1 VDDRIGVVLDCVPLL
16 HGRDRS
22 VTPLAGGIT
31 NRNYRVDAGD
41 ESFVLRLAGENT
53 GFLGIDRATEHAC
66 SLAAAQLDVGAEV
79 IAFLP
84 EHHALLT
91 RFVPGHLL
99 EPEEVRELPTMRRIV
114 DALRRYHDG
123 PPGAG
128 SFSPFAVVRDYYALA
143 WNRQVAFPPAI
154 GAAMERL
161 GRIETALE
169 TAEPTC
175 PCHNDLLA
183 ANLIDDGS
191 SVRIIDWEYA
201 GMGDRWFDLGN
212 LAANNEFDVT
222 QECALLEFYFGAVRP
237 QDVPRL
243 QLMRLA
249 SDLRE
254 SLWGFLQSGVSTLD
268 YEFLEYGRTHLDRFL
283 QRSETLPLYTP
294 SETSTSPGQKLTA
307 DS

>member
-1 VDDRIGVVLDCVPLL
+1 MDDWIGAVLDGVPLL
-16 HGRDRS
+16 RGRHRLIA
-22 VTPLAGGIT
+22 PLAGGIT

-41 ESFVLRLAGENT
+41 ENFVLRVAGEHT
-53 GFLGIDRATEHAC
+53 GFLGIDRSVEHAC
-66 SLAAAQLDVGAEV
+66 SLAAAELDVGAEV

-84 EHHALLT
+84 HHNALLT
-91 RFVPGHLL
+91 RFVPGRVLA
-99 EPEEVRELPTMRRIV
+99 PREVGAAPALGRIV
-114 DALRRYHDG
+114 DALRRYHGG

-128 SFSPFAVVRDYYALA
+128 SFSPFNVVRDYYALA
-143 WNRQVAFPPAI
+143 WNRQVAFPPTI
-154 GAAMERL
+154 GGAMARL
-161 GRIETALE
+161 DRIEDTLGN
-169 TAEPTC
+169 AEPTC

-212 LAANNEFDVT
+212 LAANNEFDEA
-222 QECALLEFYFGAVRP
+222 QERTLLDLYCGEFRAE
-237 QDVPRL
+237 DVQRL
-243 QLMRLA
+243 RLMRLV

-283 QRSETLPLYTP
+283 RNSHGLVNK
-294 SETSTSPGQKLTA
+294 TSSISVPN
-307 DS
+307 